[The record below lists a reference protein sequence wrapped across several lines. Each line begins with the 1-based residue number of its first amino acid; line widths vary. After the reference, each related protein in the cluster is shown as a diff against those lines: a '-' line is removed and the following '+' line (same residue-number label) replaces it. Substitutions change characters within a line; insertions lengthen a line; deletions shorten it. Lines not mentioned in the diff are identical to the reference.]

1 MTQPTDKD
9 MAKFFDITPQTISNY
24 KHIKSKIG
32 KKRMYEALKFY
43 YSYVINNKEKIK
55 NEQ

>member
-9 MAKFFDITPQTISNY
+9 MAKFFDITPQTICNY